1 MTRIMLG
8 AFMACLLGACSVNT
22 RTVETRPTPATVVT
36 TTPAT
41 TTYSTTTPA
50 TTTYSTTTPAG
61 TTSTTVVR

>member
-1 MTRIMLG
+1 MKRIMLMT
-8 AFMACLLGACSVNT
+8 FVACLLGACSVNT

-36 TTPAT
+36 T
-41 TTYSTTTPA
+41 SPA